1 MRLLVCGGAGFM
13 GSHFI
18 KYILAKYPAYEVV
31 NFDKLTYA
39 GNLENLRGIEKNINY
54 KFIQGDICD
63 RAAVERAVQ
72 DYKINAIVNYAA
84 ETHVDRSIMDPSA
97 FLRTDILGTFNLLE
111 ATKNFNLTK
120 MLQISTDEV
129 YGSIERGSFIEES
142 SFAPNS
148 PYAAAKAG
156 GDHLCRAY
164 FVTYHTPVVVSHS
177 CNFFGAN
184 QYPEKIIPFFIT
196 NLLEGK
202 KVPLYGDGKNVREW
216 IHTSDHCRAIDVL
229 LHDAKPGEIYNIGS
243 GQEMENIELTKLI
256 LSEMKIGEEMI
267 EKVAD
272 RPGHDRRYSIDFS
285 KISRDFGWQPE
296 KDFAAAIKETIDW
309 YRENTD
315 WWKPLKSGEHLAYFK
330 KQYAE
335 KA

>member
-1 MRLLVCGGAGFM
+1 M
-13 GSHFI
+13 GSHFV
-18 KYILAKYPAYEVV
+18 KYILAKYSDYQVV

-164 FVTYHTPVVVSHS
+164 FVTFKTPVVVSHS

-256 LSEMKIGEEMI
+256 LSEMKIGEVMI

-285 KISRDFGWQPE
+285 KISRDFGWRPE